1 TAALPGV
8 TTSINSALDARLS
21 QTRDA
26 AVAAAADSANR
37 DLATRADALR
47 AEFTAG
53 LASSTESVRGL
64 IQNEVTSRVAANLQ
78 ATAGDLAK

>member
-1 TAALPGV
+1 
-8 TTSINSALDARLS
+8 
-21 QTRDA
+21 
-26 AVAAAADSANR
+26 VAAAADSANR

-78 ATAGDLAK
+78 ATAGDLAKANARLDKFADQIATLDASRTDVAM